1 MHLCNSRAVYKFL
14 TSLVTLKGF
23 NNFIYGDLLV
33 ISKLSLCGLLF
44 TNFDLAQQQ
53 CNGLRFYILHIFSVF
68 IDPLFSSSG
77 GITIR
82 SDVVLIKVSLC

>member
-1 MHLCNSRAVYKFL
+1 MRL
-14 TSLVTLKGF
+14 
-23 NNFIYGDLLV
+23 ILV

-44 TNFDLAQQQ
+44 TNLDLAQQ

-77 GITIR
+77 GITVR
-82 SDVVLIKVSLC
+82 LDVVLVKVSLC